1 MKYIDV
7 RFNEEEINFIKE
19 MVGTTLT
26 KVKCDYSYIPC
37 RAYGFV
43 GVITDKNTY
52 EFSNQI
58 QVMDFFGDKED
69 VADFRLRSCLESQ
82 IKSAFLNGKL
92 KDVPINKIIKEID
105 VVNEHQKLFENEIQ
119 TYDVWVTRG
128 VIFKLID
135 GEEVSIEKSVWFS
148 EVIELERGVNLLN
161 KFTPVEEF
169 AEEFTEDCRGECSRT
184 VVTYKNENL

>member
-1 MKYIDV
+1 MKCIDV
-7 RFNEEEINFIKE
+7 RFDEKEINCIKE
-19 MVGTTLT
+19 MVGTTLARI
-26 KVKCDYSYIPC
+26 KCDYSYIPC

-92 KDVPINKIIKEID
+92 EDVPINKIIKEID
-105 VVNEHQKLFENEIQ
+105 VVNENQKLFENEIQ
-119 TYDVWVTRG
+119 IYDVWVTRG
-128 VIFKLID
+128 IIFKLID
-135 GEEVSIEKSVWFS
+135 GEEISIEKSVWFS
-148 EVIELERGVNLLN
+148 EVIELERGTRLLDT
-161 KFTPVEEF
+161 FTPVEEF
-169 AEEFTEDCRGECSRT
+169 TEEFTEGCRGECNRT
-184 VVTYKNENL
+184 IITYKDENL